1 VRSFIGGFR
10 LFGCRE
16 GLRDDACQN
25 AETFGACFGVE
36 LKASRLLR
44 RRKKFENGQ
53 GQLHGNSP
61 HRRPDAA
68 PQRMIFNLRTLLPTL
83 GGSLNASS
91 VTFSLRFAARIDSSG
106 STPIRVKNSRSYIS

>member
-1 VRSFIGGFR
+1 
-10 LFGCRE
+10 
-16 GLRDDACQN
+16 
-25 AETFGACFGVE
+25 

-68 PQRMIFNLRTLLPTL
+68 PQRMTFNLRTLLPTL

-106 STPIRVKNSRSYIS
+106 SPHAALRRALEWTPPGCCHLGCK